1 MAVVSRKNAKT
12 IVSDWQNSNKKVV
25 FTNGCF
31 DIIHR
36 GHIDYLRKSRE
47 LGDYLVLGLNSDN
60 SVKRLKGVP
69 RPYQSESDRAEILC
83 NLSSV
88 DIVTIFKEDTPL
100 ELICELRPDI
110 IVKGGDYDLNSIVGA
125 KEVQSWGGKVKIIP
139 FLKGYGTSKLIEKI
153 VSNSNI

>member
-1 MAVVSRKNAKT
+1 MAVVSKKNAKT
-12 IVSDWQNSNKKVV
+12 IVTKWQNNNKKVV

-36 GHIDYLRKSRE
+36 GHVDYLKKSRE
-47 LGDYLVLGLNSDN
+47 MGDYLILGLNSDD
-60 SVKRLKGVP
+60 SVKRLKGAP
-69 RPYQSESDRAEILC
+69 RPYQSESDRAEILS
-83 NLSSV
+83 NLRSV
-88 DIVTIFKEDTPL
+88 DIVTIFNQDTPL

-110 IVKGGDYDLNSIVGA
+110 LVKGGDYDLNSIVGA